1 MGKTAFAT
9 NIASNISKEFE
20 NNKNKKNVLFFSL
33 EMSSEQ
39 LATRL
44 LGETSEISSKY

>member
-20 NNKNKKNVLFFSL
+20 NNKNKKMFFSFH
-33 EMSSEQ
+33 
-39 LATRL
+39 
-44 LGETSEISSKY
+44 